1 MMKSSIGYHTLS
13 IFQRLSEGEENLLH
27 SEFYD
32 YMKNGGQ
39 ITKEDKENKKGQVI
53 YTEYAYRKNHSTG
66 IRWQVFNMDVGKGFR
81 IYGVKAIIT
90 PKVLLNKD
98 YIAIASESD
107 IQAFKSA
114 FNNEARKI
122 SPILEDFNS
131 YSMSRSDY
139 CGNFDLGEL
148 KIPCT
153 PEQKMKLIKM
163 GDIPANY
170 KPEYN
175 TTSHRRKTEENSFY
189 VKNDSAAI
197 NCYYKYEQMK
207 KDPKHPCA
215 NKEDAKST
223 VRFEMQCKNRKL
235 HAMSKKHVRVETD
248 LESSEPIFFDKQAQE
263 IYEFYRDL
271 IARRRNR
278 IPIEAILSDATSVLM
293 IDKYFRKIVR
303 SGDYYTLVKARQM
316 IESLDCQSRRK
327 EKLIKALKDTNKY
340 RGIYNTKLKLSGN
353 DLLDYKRMLIELD
366 KLRINPVTIP
376 VDWNIEQIPNL
387 LNAYYDKCTEVQ
399 NEELRREGEKRLL
412 RNWSK

>member
-39 ITKEDKENKKGQVI
+39 ITKEDIKNKKGQI
-53 YTEYAYRKNHSTG
+53 IFIEYAYRKNHKTG
-66 IRWQVFNMDVGKGFR
+66 ILWQVFNMDVGKGFR

-122 SPILEDFNS
+122 SPILEDFDS

-139 CGNFDLGEL
+139 CGNLDLEEL

-189 VKNDSAAI
+189 VKSDSAAI

-207 KDPKHPCA
+207 KDPNHPCS

-223 VRFEMQCKNRKL
+223 VRFEIQCKNRKL
-235 HAMSKKHVRVETD
+235 HAMSKSRASLSTD
-248 LESSEPIFFDKQAQE
+248 LDSSVIIHFNGESQE
-263 IYEFYRDL
+263 YEFYRDL
-271 IARRRNR
+271 TARRRNR
-278 IPIEAILSDATSVLM
+278 IPIEAILSDATSVLI

-303 SGDYYTLVKARQM
+303 SGDYYTLPKAKHM
-316 IESLDCQSRRK
+316 IESLDCQSRKK
-327 EKLIKALKDTNKY
+327 EKLIQALKDTNRH

-376 VDWNIEQIPNL
+376 REWNIEYIPNL

-412 RNWSK
+412 RDWSK